1 MVGFVKPLCE
11 SFHGTFRNAPKTNLP
26 VCWVSEGGGYFFAG
40 MRSRKACCAW
50 ISAGKGMRVPET
62 RRRVGAAHFSTLV
75 SKEPMLKPASE
86 PA

>member
-11 SFHGTFRNAPKTNLP
+11 SFHGTFRYAPKTSLP
-26 VCWVSEGGGYFFAG
+26 VCCVPGDGGYFFDG
-40 MRSRKACCAW
+40 MRFRKACCAW
-50 ISAGKGMRVPET
+50 VSAGEGMRVPET